1 MFQEGR
7 ILGAASPSE
16 RELDVL
22 KVLWRLGESPVRDV
36 HAEMC
41 KEGECA
47 FTTVQTLLRIMA
59 DKGLVHQRSE
69 SRTLYYSANYSPEN
83 ASSRFVRKVFD
94 GAVDKLVLTMLQA
107 EDVSTEEMRD
117 IEKLIAQARRAKEK
131 LGDN

>member
-1 MFQEGR
+1 M
-7 ILGAASPSE
+7 GAATPSE
-16 RELDVL
+16 REMDIL
-22 KVLWRLGESPVRDV
+22 KVLWRLGESPVREV

-69 SRTLYYSANYSPEN
+69 SRTLYYAANYSPEN

-94 GAVDKLVLTMLQA
+94 GAVDKLVLSMLQA
-107 EDVSTEEMRD
+107 ENLSAEEMRD
-117 IEKLIAQARRAKEK
+117 IEKLIAKARKAKQK
-131 LGDN
+131 LGDE